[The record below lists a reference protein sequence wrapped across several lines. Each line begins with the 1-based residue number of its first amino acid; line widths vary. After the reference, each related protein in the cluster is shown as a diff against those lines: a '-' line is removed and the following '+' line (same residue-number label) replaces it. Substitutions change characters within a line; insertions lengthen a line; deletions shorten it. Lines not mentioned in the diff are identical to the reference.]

1 MSLRLRTTLQGEA
14 REFRLEQFPARLGR
28 ASGNAVQLL
37 DGTVSKEHAE
47 IAQDGA
53 RYTIRDLGSR
63 NGTRV
68 NGRDATQ
75 PQPLAPGD
83 RLEVGHLFFEV
94 LPPDDDLFKTRFA
107 TNEMVGSALSI
118 KASSV
123 LERPTAAGIDSAKLL
138 HLIAEAGQ
146 LLVLPRPLGE
156 TCETLLGFVE
166 KALPASRLVILLRDV
181 ASGELVQVA
190 ARHRGTRAGEPLA
203 LSQTIMRLVLGE
215 NTSVLTGDA
224 TQDPRFLGQHSIIAQ
239 AIHSAMAVPLFDNQ
253 TVLGILY
260 ADSTDPRTIFAQGEL
275 ELFTLLGNMA
285 AVKITNSRLLEAE
298 QTRLRL
304 EQEVATAMR
313 IQRTLLPAPPK
324 VPGWQCHARLESCYE
339 VGGDLYDFHTRPDG
353 ELVVLLGDVSGKGM
367 GAALLMSST
376 LSSAR
381 VLYDSCAGPLDLIQR
396 LNAVLHRS
404 TDGRSFVTM
413 FVGWLDVASGRM
425 RYVNAGHPEPHLVKG
440 GVGRTLEATGIP
452 VGMLPDFPWVE
463 SEATIAPGELFAVFS
478 DGIPEAQH
486 GQAFFEDERVSEAMR
501 AAEAARDLPSASDV
515 VIDRIDAFADGDPR
529 ADDVTLV
536 LLRRE
541 PAGA

>member
-1 MSLRLRTTLQGEA
+1 MTLRLRTTLQGEA
-14 REFRLEQFPARLGR
+14 REFRIEAFPARLGR
-28 ASGNAVQLL
+28 ASGNHVQLL

-47 IAQDGA
+47 IARDGA
-53 RYTIRDLGSR
+53 RWTVRDLGSR

-68 NGRDATQ
+68 NGRDAIDAI
-75 PQPLAPGD
+75 PVAVGD
-83 RLEVGHLFFEV
+83 RLEVGHLLFEV
-94 LPPDDDLFKTRFA
+94 LPADDDLFKTRFA
-107 TNEMVGSALSI
+107 TNEHVGSALAI

-123 LERPTAAGIDSAKLL
+123 LDKPSAAGIDSAKLL

-166 KALPASRLVILLRDV
+166 KAVPASRLVILLRD
-181 ASGELVQVA
+181 ATSGELVQVA

-203 LSQTIMRLVLGE
+203 LSQTIMRTVLGE

-253 TVLGILY
+253 TVLGLLY

-298 QTRLRL
+298 QTRMRL

-313 IQRTLLPAPPK
+313 IQRTLLPSPPK
-324 VPGWQCHARLESCYE
+324 VAGWQCHARLESCYE

-353 ELVVLLGDVSGKGM
+353 TLVVMLGDVSGKGM

-381 VLYDSCAGPLDLIQR
+381 VLYDSCTSPLDLIQR
-396 LNAVLHRS
+396 LNSVLHRS

-413 FVGWLDVASGRM
+413 FVGWIEVASGRM
-425 RYVNAGHPEPHLVKG
+425 RYVNAGHPEPHLVLRG
-440 GVGRTLEATGIP
+440 ADRTLEATGIP

-463 SEATIAPGELFAVFS
+463 SEAEIAPGELFAVFS

-486 GQAFFEDERVSEAMR
+486 GQDFFEDSRVSEAMR
-501 AAEAARDLPSASDV
+501 AAEAAADLPAASDV

-536 LLRRE
+536 LLRR
-541 PAGA
+541 ASGA